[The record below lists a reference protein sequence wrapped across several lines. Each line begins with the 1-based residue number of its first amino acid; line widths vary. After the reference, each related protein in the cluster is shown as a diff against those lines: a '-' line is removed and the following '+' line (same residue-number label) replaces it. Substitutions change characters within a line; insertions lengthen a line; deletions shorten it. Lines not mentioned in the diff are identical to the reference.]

1 MNGRAPECLT
11 LKHYY
16 DRTDSMIFREIRP
29 DEYDLL
35 KVFLYEAIFIP
46 EGETPPEQSII
57 ELPELALYYD
67 DFGKGAADYCVVA
80 DDNGLVAGAAWTRI
94 MNDYGHIDDE
104 TPSLAMSVL
113 KDHRGQGIG
122 TSLLQEL
129 ITLLSEKSCKR
140 ISLSVQKANY
150 AVRMYDRAGFR
161 TIRENDD
168 DYIMV
173 LVLDYH

>member
-1 MNGRAPECLT
+1 
-11 LKHYY
+11 
-16 DRTDSMIFREIRP
+16 MIFRELRP

-35 KVFLYEAIFIP
+35 KVFLYEAIYVP
-46 EGETPPEQSII
+46 EGEMPPDHSII

-67 DFGKGAADYCVVA
+67 DFGKGDGDCCLVA
-80 DDNGLVAGAAWTRI
+80 DDDGLVVGAAWTRI
-94 MNDYGHIDDE
+94 MDDYGHIDDE

-113 KDHRGQGIG
+113 KDYRGQGIG
-122 TSLLQEL
+122 THLLQEL
-129 ITLLSEKSCKR
+129 ITLLSEKRYKR

-168 DYIMV
+168 EYIMV